1 MSRAQQ
7 NRVVEQTVQVPV
19 NLYRTEDIWTPAQ
32 ALESKEMSLWLINPP
47 IKTSRPGVYM
57 LHKVLFSLTV
67 ENNVVR
73 DVTLLDTWLPQDLTL
88 TVSKESALRSPELRT
103 HIQSGKMILLKPGVA
118 QTILSRPEAAHEK
131 ARLEANSKSRTGNNA
146 DDYYD
151 TLAAAQSGDV
161 GLDDALKP
169 KEQYG
174 TASRAKNNPSV
185 SSAPLEMGAPPVRNA
200 LLALSEY
207 NEQTKIAVVSS
218 MQSELTFEDC
228 TYLIRTF
235 GKIEPISEMAY
246 TRMRSITAA

>member
-7 NRVVEQTVQVPV
+7 NRVVEQNVQVPS
-19 NLYRTEDIWTPAQ
+19 NLYSAEDIWTPSQ

-118 QTILSRPEAAHEK
+118 QTILKRPEAIREK
-131 ARLEANSKSRTGNNA
+131 ERMDANSRSRTGNNS
-146 DDYYD
+146 DDYYE

-161 GLDDALKP
+161 GLDEALKP

-174 TASRAKNNPSV
+174 TSSRSKNNPNV
-185 SSAPLEMGAPPVRNA
+185 SSSPLEVGAPPVRNA

-207 NEQTKIAVVSS
+207 NDPTKVAVVSS
-218 MQSELTFEDC
+218 MQNELTFEDC

-235 GKIEPISEMAY
+235 GKIEPISEIAY
-246 TRMRSITAA
+246 TRMRSLTA